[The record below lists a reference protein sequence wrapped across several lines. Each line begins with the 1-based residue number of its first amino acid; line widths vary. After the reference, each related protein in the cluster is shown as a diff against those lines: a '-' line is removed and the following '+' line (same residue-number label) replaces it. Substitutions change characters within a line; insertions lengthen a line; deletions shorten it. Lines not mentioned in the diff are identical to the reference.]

1 MEPVSNRSSSRSLE
15 SNAADLESRD
25 PPPEALTSQAPVSSS
40 LEPDPGVRALTS
52 GYRSPPAAF
61 MTPKQATPPSENN
74 ALRTNQRDSTAAYAA
89 SGRTL
94 QGDTWTGAAAL
105 KTREPR
111 SGVAAEVF
119 TASAQLGTQTELQA
133 GLARVGL
140 SGAYR
145 GTNVSVAV
153 DTISVRVNG
162 GTQNDDG
169 SKGANVGAMATA
181 AGIEATLEYS
191 GWAATAGLSIS
202 AGVAVSSGERDA
214 DGDGVPER
222 CFKASI
228 GPATIGFC
236 SEFR

>member
-15 SNAADLESRD
+15 SNAADLESRE
-25 PPPEALTSQAPVSSS
+25 PPPEPLTSQPPVSSS

-52 GYRSPPAAF
+52 GYRSPSAL

-74 ALRTNQRDSTAAYAA
+74 ALRTTQRDSAAPYAA
-89 SGRTL
+89 SGRTSP
-94 QGDTWTGAAAL
+94 GDPWAGAAAL

-119 TASAQLGTQTELQA
+119 TASAQLGTQTELQV

-145 GTNVSVAV
+145 GTNLSVAV
-153 DTISVRVNG
+153 ETISARLNG

-169 SKGANVGAMATA
+169 SKGANVGAMATG
-181 AGIEATLEYS
+181 AGIEATVEYS

-202 AGVAVSSGERDA
+202 AGVAVSSGDRDA

-228 GPATIGFC
+228 GPATLGFC